1 MGYIFGTRALFFNL
15 VVSYLTLMT
24 FESVNYLEHYGL
36 QRKLMPGSTDI
47 YESVRITHSWNAPQV
62 MTNYLLFKLQRHS
75 DHHANSYKPYQILDS
90 YPESP
95 MLPYGYSVS
104 LLLCIFPPIWR
115 RVIDPVAI
123 ATNKGEKVSDDFR
136 VYQERLVL
144 ATLVCTSLFF
154 TYICFFVIGFTPRF
168 P

>member
-1 MGYIFGTRALFFNL
+1 
-15 VVSYLTLMT
+15 
-24 FESVNYLEHYGL
+24 
-36 QRKLMPGSTDI
+36 
-47 YESVRITHSWNAPQV
+47 

-104 LLLCIFPPIWR
+104 LLLAIIPPVWM
-115 RVIDPVAI
+115 RVIDPIAI

-136 VYQERLVL
+136 VYQERMVL
-144 ATLVCTSLFF
+144 ATLTCTSLFF
-154 TYICFFVIGFTPRF
+154 TYICFFAVGFK
-168 P
+168 